1 MNYTEKINV
10 LIEALPYVNRFR
22 KHIIVIK
29 YGGNAMI
36 NSDLRHS
43 VMQDILMMK
52 SVGMIPIVVHGG
64 GPFISQMLDNL
75 SIESH
80 FVDGLRSTSEEAMKV
95 AEMVLSGSVNNDIV
109 RTFNHLG
116 GNAIGLSGL
125 DDHLITVTKKK
136 VIDPDSETQVDLGY
150 VGNVESVNTLLLTNL
165 IQADYVPII
174 SSVGIGSD
182 GHSYN
187 INADEVASAVAIALG
202 ASKLIFLT
210 NTPGLLA
217 DSQDPD
223 SLISKLS
230 IDEANQLIEN
240 KVITEGMIPKINC
253 CLEAITNGVDKVH
266 IIDGRMSHSLLLE
279 LFFDMGIGTMLAHS
293 NNDNKE
299 V

>member
-29 YGGNAMI
+29 YGGNAMV
-36 NSDLRHS
+36 NDELKYS

-64 GPFISQMLDNL
+64 GPFISEMLDNL
-75 SIESH
+75 SIDSH
-80 FVDGLRSTSEEAMKV
+80 FVNGFRATSEEAMKV

-109 RTFNHLG
+109 RTFNHMG

-125 DDHLITVTKKK
+125 DDHLLTVTKKEM
-136 VIDPDSETQVDLGY
+136 PTEANQQPVDLGY
-150 VGNVESVNTLLLTNL
+150 VGEIDSVNVSLLNHL
-165 IQADYVPII
+165 IDADYVPII
-174 SSVGIGSD
+174 SSVGMGPD

-187 INADEVASAVAIALG
+187 INADQVASAVAVSLN

-217 DSQDPD
+217 DSSDPN
-223 SLISKLS
+223 SLISRLS
-230 IDEANQLIEN
+230 ISESYDLIEQG
-240 KVITEGMIPKINC
+240 VITEGMIPKINC
-253 CLEAITNGVDKVH
+253 CLEAITSGVSKAH
-266 IIDGRMSHSLLLE
+266 IIDGRMPHSLLLE
-279 LFFDMGIGTMLAHS
+279 LFFDMGIGTMLS
-293 NNDNKE
+293 SDNEEEDK
-299 V
+299 